1 MTLVR
6 YDSPSLPMEMTL
18 FVAAPPAAAAA
29 DEPIPLELAVDL
41 TEYVSGATAKGG
53 TRRPDLEGVRSAR
66 ARKSERMESR

>member
-29 DEPIPLELAVDL
+29 DEPITTGPPLEVVVDL
-41 TEYVSGATAKGG
+41 TE
-53 TRRPDLEGVRSAR
+53 
-66 ARKSERMESR
+66 